1 MSMYDRILIPTDGSK
16 GAEVA
21 VEHAAVI
28 AEKFDAEVHI
38 IYVVDV
44 RVRTTSDLRANIM
57 GEFRKI
63 GENSTS
69 QIADTLDQKGLESV
83 TEVTEGIPH
92 REINTYTEENSVDLI
107 IMGTHGRTGLDR
119 VLVGSNTEKIVRTSE
134 VPVMTVGRSE

>member
-1 MSMYDRILIPTDGSK
+1 MYDRILVPTDGSK

-44 RVRTTSDLRANIM
+44 RVRTTSDLWANIM

-69 QIADTLDQKGLESV
+69 QIADRLDQKGLASV
-83 TEVTEGIPH
+83 TDVTEGIPH

>member
-16 GAEVA
+16 GAEAA

-44 RVRTTSDLRANIM
+44 RVRTTSDLWANIM

-69 QIADTLDQKGLESV
+69 QIAGRLDQKGLASV
-83 TEVTEGIPH
+83 TDVMEGIPH